1 MKMRLTAAILAG
13 MTAFSMMTA
22 CVSADENAIDKI
34 KSAGKI
40 VMTTNAE
47 FEPFEYKDGDE
58 IVGID
63 LDISHALA
71 DKLGVELEVADIAFD
86 SLIPSLNAGK
96 ADFIAAG
103 MTAIYQ
109 MEQLPLPIMILLHG
123 GGLYIAYILTYL
135 INGWLQ
141 QALGPIAIFTGIFV
155 AGYAVIWL
163 IIYCVEKGKAEALNR
178 KLKGSA

>member
-1 MKMRLTAAILAG
+1 MKKFAKEFLLRGSMAAGGGPVVLAIVYGILGATGTVSSFSPQEVCLGILTVTLLA
-13 MTAFSMMTA
+13 F
-22 CVSADENAIDKI
+22 
-34 KSAGKI
+34 I
-40 VMTTNAE
+40 V
-47 FEPFEYKDGDE
+47 
-58 IVGID
+58 
-63 LDISHALA
+63 
-71 DKLGVELEVADIAFD
+71 
-86 SLIPSLNAGK
+86 
-96 ADFIAAG
+96 AG

-141 QALGPIAIFTGIFV
+141 QALVPIAIFTGIFV